1 MKTREQRRSYVHS
14 SHEWQ
19 QLMINAF
26 NTSVLTFMVWCG
38 YEQLIDLK
46 NILRQQGNNIILN
59 YASSKSG
66 SSLNGVT
73 KNQTTT
79 TTKTFQL

>member
-1 MKTREQRRSYVHS
+1 MP
-14 SHEWQ
+14 
-19 QLMINAF
+19 F

-38 YEQLIDLK
+38 YEELIDLK

-59 YASSKSG
+59 YVSSKSG

-79 TTKTFQL
+79 TKTFQL